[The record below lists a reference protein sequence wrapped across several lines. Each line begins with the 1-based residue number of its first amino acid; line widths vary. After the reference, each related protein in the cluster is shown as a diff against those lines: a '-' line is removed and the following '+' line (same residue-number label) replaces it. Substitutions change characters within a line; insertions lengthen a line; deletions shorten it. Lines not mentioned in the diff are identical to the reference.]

1 MPKKTKKEKLL
12 ANKRRSQFT
21 PVVIG
26 NNGVNSPVES
36 ANSNTFSFSL
46 AGPKAAQ
53 APVKPVNTPQYLL
66 MKKDLAKTIF
76 ITGIILIS
84 EFLLTRWLPQ

>member
-12 ANKRRSQFT
+12 ASKRRSQLL
-21 PVVIG
+21 PVAID
-26 NNGVNSPVES
+26 NNGVNSPIAP
-36 ANSNTFSFSL
+36 ANQNTFSFSL
-46 AGPKAAQ
+46 ATPKIAQ
-53 APVKPVNTPQYLL
+53 DSVKSANTPQYLL
-66 MKKDLAKTIF
+66 IKKDLTKTIF